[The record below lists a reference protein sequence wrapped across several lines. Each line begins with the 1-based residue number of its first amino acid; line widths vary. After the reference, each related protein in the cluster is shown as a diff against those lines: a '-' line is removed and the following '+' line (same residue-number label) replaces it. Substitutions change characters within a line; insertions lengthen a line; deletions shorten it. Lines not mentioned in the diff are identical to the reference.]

1 LFDADCSLNL
11 CERLAK
17 RAHRYG
23 YAMFVIA
30 DTPGNANDI
39 NVAQRKIV
47 PRTCV
52 GAAREGG
59 ADCGQH
65 DREEAGAAGIKR
77 PGER

>member
-59 ADCGQH
+59 ADCVPLT
-65 DREEAGAAGIKR
+65 R
-77 PGER
+77 P